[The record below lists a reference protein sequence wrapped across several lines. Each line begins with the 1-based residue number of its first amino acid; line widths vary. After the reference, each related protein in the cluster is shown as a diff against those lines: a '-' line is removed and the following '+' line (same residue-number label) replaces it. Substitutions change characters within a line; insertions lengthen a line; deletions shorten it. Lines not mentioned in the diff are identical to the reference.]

1 LNGPIHGSEIAML
14 LDGPEQSTGGC
25 VGMAKFSILGALALI
40 ACAVTPAAADVT
52 TREAQAAAQA
62 VSAWR
67 QANGLPPVSADAR
80 LNRIAAQQTA
90 AMVQQ
95 NVMSHDAGGDFR
107 TRVRGGG
114 VRGAASENLA
124 VGTSNVS
131 DTIALWKSS
140 YKHNVNMLT
149 PEFRKIGLARGVTAA
164 GQVYWTLMLAE

>member
-1 LNGPIHGSEIAML
+1 MINRVIVASLVAL
-14 LDGPEQSTGGC
+14 L
-25 VGMAKFSILGALALI
+25 
-40 ACAVTPAAADVT
+40 CAATPASADVT
-52 TREAQAAAQA
+52 TRDAQAAAQA

-80 LNRIAAQQTA
+80 LSRIAAQQTA

-124 VGTSNVS
+124 VGTNSVS

-149 PEFRKIGLARGVTAA
+149 PEFRKIGLARGVAA
-164 GQVYWTLMLAE
+164 GGQVYWTLMLAE

>member
-1 LNGPIHGSEIAML
+1 MMKRAFFGACVVLACGVGSA
-14 LDGPEQSTGGC
+14 S
-25 VGMAKFSILGALALI
+25 
-40 ACAVTPAAADVT
+40 ADVT
-52 TREAQAAAQA
+52 TRDAQAAAQA

-80 LNRIAAQQTA
+80 LSRIAAQQTA

-124 VGTSNVS
+124 VGTSSVS

-149 PEFRKIGLARGVTAA
+149 PEFRKIGLARGVAA
-164 GQVYWTLMLAE
+164 GGQVYWTLMLAE